1 MSVLAI
7 KGGKPVREKPI
18 SPWPLY
24 NDSEKKYLLDVLEC
38 RKWGKISGKMNEE
51 FEKRFSEFQNTKHTI
66 TVCNGTVALRIALFA
81 AGIGPG
87 DEVIVPSYTFVASAT
102 SVIEANA
109 IPVFA
114 DIEEDSFNI
123 SPDCIEK
130 LITEKTRAIMPVH
143 FGGASADMDRIMKI
157 ADKHNLKVIEDA
169 AQAQGSKWN
178 NNHVGSIGN
187 VGTFSFQLSK
197 NMTAGEGGAVVTND
211 DLIAERVRSFH
222 NCGRKPGNPWY
233 FHFDIGGNFRLTEF
247 QAAILLAQLEREET
261 NLITRSRNAKYL
273 TKLLSEIDGI
283 EPIVYSDKIKS
294 SYYLFVVKYN
304 SEVFNN
310 LPKEKFVKAL
320 NAEGITALEGYPFPL
335 YRQPLFQEK
344 NFWAKGCPGSC
355 SFYEKEIDYNK
366 VYHPISEKACKTGFW
381 FPNLVLHGNKEDT
394 ESIVEAIRK
403 IKNNVSELLKDDVK

>member
-18 SPWPLY
+18 SPWPLF
-24 NDSEKKYLLDVLEC
+24 DDTEKKYLLDVLES

-51 FEKRFSEFQNTKHTI
+51 FEKRFSEFQNAKHTI

-81 AGIGPG
+81 AGISPG

-130 LITEKTRAIMPVH
+130 LITEKTKAIMPVH
-143 FGGASADMDRIMKI
+143 FGGASADMDRIMII
-157 ADKHNLKVIEDA
+157 ANKYNLKVIEDA

-178 NNHVGSIGN
+178 NNYVGSIGN

-222 NCGRKPGNPWY
+222 NCGRKTGYPWY
-233 FHFDIGGNFRLTEF
+233 FHFDMGGNFRLTEF
-247 QAAILLAQLEREET
+247 QAAILLAQLEREES
-261 NLITRSRNAKYL
+261 NLTTRSRNAKYL

-320 NAEGITALEGYPFPL
+320 NAEGITTLEGYPFPL
-335 YRQPLFQEK
+335 YRQPLFKEK
-344 NFWAKGCPGSC
+344 NFWA
-355 SFYEKEIDYNK
+355 KEIDYNK
-366 VYHPISEKACKTGFW
+366 VYHPISEKACQTGFW

-394 ESIVEAIRK
+394 ESIVEAIHK
-403 IKNNVSELLKDDVK
+403 IKNNVSELLRDDVK